1 MLKTMIMMVQESP
14 PRCQSPSQIRDIL
27 DSMVDDAISTAEERG
42 VVDDEE
48 DFDPARLDDILAR
61 IRARTDPTAMYIDCS
76 DTSSLVTTVE
86 DDLSVSHT
94 DEKKV
99 VPEIC
104 VGSCSDDEVT
114 GQAAGSVANRPR
126 SPVTVQEW
134 VESLPFPPPPM
145 PTLPPQRQLLSTA
158 GGGGMFRSS
167 RRRNSRVPKAMTRDD
182 IG

>member
-1 MLKTMIMMVQESP
+1 MVQESP

-27 DSMVDDAISTAEERG
+27 NSMVDDASSTAKERR
-42 VVDDEE
+42 VKDDED

-61 IRARTDPTAMYIDCS
+61 IRARTDPAMYFDCS

-99 VPEIC
+99 VPEIR
-104 VGSCSDDEVT
+104 VIGSCSDDETTV
-114 GQAAGSVANRPR
+114 QAAGSVANRPK

-145 PTLPPQRQLLSTA
+145 PTLSPQLQQLSTA
-158 GGGGMFRSS
+158 GGGMFRSS